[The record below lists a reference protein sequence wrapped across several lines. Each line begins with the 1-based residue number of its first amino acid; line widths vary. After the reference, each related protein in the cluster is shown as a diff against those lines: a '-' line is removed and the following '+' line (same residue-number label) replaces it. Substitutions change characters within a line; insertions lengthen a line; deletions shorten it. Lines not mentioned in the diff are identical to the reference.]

1 MRVERGKGNL
11 ELPGRGCDGADGRG
25 GHVVLGW
32 LSNRSRHF
40 IHVVSV

>member
-25 GHVVLGW
+25 GARGFRLVVE
-32 LSNRSRHF
+32 
-40 IHVVSV
+40 